1 MSRQDDGVNDD
12 DGDDDDDAGVDDDDA
27 DDDDDDDG
35 DDGDDDA
42 GDDDARTGG
51 RVPRSCLVGG
61 NQTIIVCA
69 PTICQNIKLQLFS
82 SSFYT
87 TSRFVPSFFANSRQM
102 YLLFYI
108 SIPFLV

>member
-1 MSRQDDGVNDD
+1 MSRQHDCDVND
-12 DGDDDDDAGVDDDDA
+12 DGDDYNDDDND
-27 DDDDDDDG
+27 
-35 DDGDDDA
+35 DDDA

-82 SSFYT
+82 SPFYT
-87 TSRFVPSFFANSRQM
+87 TSRL
-102 YLLFYI
+102 YLLFPSLPFRYI
-108 SIPFLV
+108 SVFCYIVELA

>member
-12 DGDDDDDAGVDDDDA
+12 DGDDGDDAGDV
-27 DDDDDDDG
+27 
-35 DDGDDDA
+35 DDDA

-69 PTICQNIKLQLFS
+69 PTICQNIKLQLFFS
-82 SSFYT
+82 Y
-87 TSRFVPSFFANSRQM
+87 NK
-102 YLLFYI
+102 
-108 SIPFLV
+108 

>member
-1 MSRQDDGVNDD
+1 MSRQHDCDVND
-12 DGDDDDDAGVDDDDA
+12 DGDDYNDDDN
-27 DDDDDDDG
+27 DDG
-35 DDGDDDA
+35 DA

-82 SSFYT
+82 SPFYT
-87 TSRFVPSFFANSRQM
+87 TSRL
-102 YLLFYI
+102 YLLFPSLPFRYI
-108 SIPFLV
+108 SVFCYVVELA

>member
-1 MSRQDDGVNDD
+1 MALRKPHNNDDGDDGD
-12 DGDDDDDAGVDDDDA
+12 DGDDDDDV

-35 DDGDDDA
+35 DD

-69 PTICQNIKLQLFS
+69 PTICQNIKLQQLS
-82 SSFYT
+82 WVLYI
-87 TSRFVPSFFANSRQM
+87 
-102 YLLFYI
+102 LLCSMSTFE
-108 SIPFLV
+108 

>member
-1 MSRQDDGVNDD
+1 MSRQDDGDNDD
-12 DGDDDDDAGVDDDDA
+12 DGDNGDDADDDDDDA
-27 DDDDDDDG
+27 DDDDEDDG

-42 GDDDARTGG
+42 GDDDARKGG

-82 SSFYT
+82 SPFYT
-87 TSRFVPSFFANSRQM
+87 TSRL
-102 YLLFYI
+102 YLLFPSLPFRYI
-108 SIPFLV
+108 SVFCYIVELA

>member
-1 MSRQDDGVNDD
+1 MSSQNDGDNDD
-12 DGDDDDDAGVDDDDA
+12 DDE
-27 DDDDDDDG
+27 DDG
-35 DDGDDDA
+35 DAGDDDA

-82 SSFYT
+82 SFFCT

-108 SIPFLV
+108 SIPFLVVRHFGAVIK

>member
-1 MSRQDDGVNDD
+1 MSRQDDGDVND
-12 DGDDDDDAGVDDDDA
+12 DGDDDNDDDND
-27 DDDDDDDG
+27 
-35 DDGDDDA
+35 DDDA

-82 SSFYT
+82 SPFYT
-87 TSRFVPSFFANSRQM
+87 TSRL
-102 YLLFYI
+102 YLLFPSLPFRYI
-108 SIPFLV
+108 SVFCYVVELA

>member
-1 MSRQDDGVNDD
+1 MSRQHDCDVND
-12 DGDDDDDAGVDDDDA
+12 DGDDYNDDDCD
-27 DDDDDDDG
+27 
-35 DDGDDDA
+35 DDDA

-82 SSFYT
+82 SPFYT
-87 TSRFVPSFFANSRQM
+87 TSRL
-102 YLLFYI
+102 YLLFPSLPFRYI
-108 SIPFLV
+108 SVFCYVVELA

>member
-1 MSRQDDGVNDD
+1 MSRQHDCDVNNDGSDYNDD
-12 DGDDDDDAGVDDDDA
+12 DND
-27 DDDDDDDG
+27 
-35 DDGDDDA
+35 DDDA

-82 SSFYT
+82 SPFYT
-87 TSRFVPSFFANSRQM
+87 TSRL
-102 YLLFYI
+102 YLLFP
-108 SIPFLV
+108 SLPFRYLSVFCYVVEMA

>member
-1 MSRQDDGVNDD
+1 MSRQHDCDVND
-12 DGDDDDDAGVDDDDA
+12 DGDDYNDDDND
-27 DDDDDDDG
+27 
-35 DDGDDDA
+35 DDDA

-82 SSFYT
+82 SPFYT
-87 TSRFVPSFFANSRQM
+87 TSRL
-102 YLLFYI
+102 YLLFPSLPFRYI
-108 SIPFLV
+108 GVFCYVVELA

>member
-12 DGDDDDDAGVDDDDA
+12 DGDDDDDAG
-27 DDDDDDDG
+27 DDDDDDG

-82 SSFYT
+82 SSLYT

-102 YLLFYI
+102 SLFFAI
-108 SIPFLV
+108 

>member
-1 MSRQDDGVNDD
+1 MSSQNDGDNDDDDEDDGD
-12 DGDDDDDAGVDDDDA
+12 DGDDDAG
-27 DDDDDDDG
+27 DDDDDDG

-82 SSFYT
+82 SSLYT

-102 YLLFYI
+102 YL
-108 SIPFLV
+108 FLAPQVL

>member
-1 MSRQDDGVNDD
+1 MSRQHDCDVND
-12 DGDDDDDAGVDDDDA
+12 DGDDYNDDDND
-27 DDDDDDDG
+27 
-35 DDGDDDA
+35 DDDA

-82 SSFYT
+82 SSLYT
-87 TSRFVPSFFANSRQM
+87 TSRFVPSFFANSHQM
-102 YLLFYI
+102 YLFFAI
-108 SIPFLV
+108 

>member
-1 MSRQDDGVNDD
+1 MSRQHDCDVND
-12 DGDDDDDAGVDDDDA
+12 DGDDYNDDDND
-27 DDDDDDDG
+27 
-35 DDGDDDA
+35 DDDA

-82 SSFYT
+82 SPFYT
-87 TSRFVPSFFANSRQM
+87 TSRL
-102 YLLFYI
+102 YLLFPSLPFRYI
-108 SIPFLV
+108 SVFCYVVELA

>member
-1 MSRQDDGVNDD
+1 MSSQDYGVNDD
-12 DGDDDDDAGVDDDDA
+12 DGDDGDNDDDDEDDG
-27 DDDDDDDG
+27 DDDEDDG

-82 SSFYT
+82 SPFYT
-87 TSRFVPSFFANSRQM
+87 TSRL
-102 YLLFYI
+102 YLLFPSLPFRYI
-108 SIPFLV
+108 SVFCYVVELA